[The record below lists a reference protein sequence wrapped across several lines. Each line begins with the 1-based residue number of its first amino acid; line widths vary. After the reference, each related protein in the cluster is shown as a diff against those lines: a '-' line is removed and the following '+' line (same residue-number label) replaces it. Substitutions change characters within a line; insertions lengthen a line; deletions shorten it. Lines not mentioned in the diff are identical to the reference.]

1 MFFLCFSFIWTFT
14 DSLQNLFSQKFAS
27 SLFPKWIGL
36 DIIEKNIWVGL
47 VEALHYS
54 HFSMGRMERI
64 FIELTRWIDFSILS
78 VVIRSSAPT
87 DIAAAT

>member
-1 MFFLCFSFIWTFT
+1 M
-14 DSLQNLFSQKFAS
+14 
-27 SLFPKWIGL
+27 WISL

-47 VEALHYS
+47 VEAPHYS